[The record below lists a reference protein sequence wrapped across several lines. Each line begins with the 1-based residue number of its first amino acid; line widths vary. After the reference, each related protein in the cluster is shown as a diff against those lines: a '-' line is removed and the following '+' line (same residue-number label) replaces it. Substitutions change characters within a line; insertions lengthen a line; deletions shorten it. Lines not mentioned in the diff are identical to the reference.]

1 MDLSDERKP
10 LLTPQEGST
19 MYLNDDFS
27 LKEVTEQQ
35 EDIQEKDF
43 KFKLDF
49 SLPLTKGEFGNHLR
63 FGAKVVHKTKDK
75 EIDFYEYTPLDEEGF
90 DKASLATAVD
100 QNRDGYIPGNQY
112 KAGSFV
118 SKEYLGSLDLN
129 NASLFEKSK
138 CKKNSPPTSR
148 QKKLSQPVICVSTRN
163 SARSGI

>member
-63 FGAKVVHKTKDK
+63 FGTKVVHKTKDK
-75 EIDFYEYTPLDEEGF
+75 EIDFYEYTPPVPSEEL
-90 DKASLATAVD
+90 KREILQIESEL
-100 QNRDGYIPGNQY
+100 
-112 KAGSFV
+112 KGSI
-118 SKEYLGSLDLN
+118 ERI
-129 NASLFEKSK
+129 FE
-138 CKKNSPPTSR
+138 
-148 QKKLSQPVICVSTRN
+148 
-163 SARSGI
+163 